1 VTEAGSF
8 ARAPLGSCGATVG
21 IDPQAPAAA
30 LALAVAAAELAA
42 PELAVALAVPVVP
55 EFAVVATLLQAARP
69 SAATAAAAPV
79 TITVRLPPGVRIL
92 LNVVDMVLRPIWVRI
107 SEGHHILSGTYRIEL
122 D

>member
-8 ARAPLGSCGATVG
+8 ARTPLGSCGATVG
-21 IDPQAPAAA
+21 IDPQAPAAGAAAA

-55 EFAVVATLLQAARP
+55 ELAVVATLLQAARP

-79 TITVRLPPGVRIL
+79 TITVRLPPGVRVL
-92 LNVVDMVLRPIWVRI
+92 LNVVDMVLRPI
-107 SEGHHILSGTYRIEL
+107 
-122 D
+122 